1 MQELPL
7 SIAAGLNHV
16 DCVKAILA
24 AGADV
29 DERCEGGAGDTALM
43 VASSQSNKECI
54 EILVEAG
61 TDVNLTNSVGKTALM
76 LMLSRNGSNEC
87 VNYLLQAGADVNIET
102 EYGCTT
108 MQCAAQ
114 NTNHENLQLLINAGA
129 NVNINSESTMTP
141 LEVACYHGITKN
153 AEVLI
158 RSGTDVN
165 ATDRYT
171 FKNALICAAMCGNHE
186 CVDLLIKSGA
196 DVNKRAE
203 GLSATWGFS
212 HAGDTALMHAV
223 YMRDHRSV
231 NLLIQ
236 AGADVNAFNARGECA
251 LDQATDVRCVRLL
264 LQSGAKL
271 YARPRRLKHLDNPSA
286 ILLYAAGQRL
296 SSQEFLTVTEGLREV
311 QTLCLKHLCREAI
324 KQHLLHLDP
333 QTHLFGRVPKLR
345 LPKLMTEYL
354 LYNVSLEDNEEI

>member
-1 MQELPL
+1 MQQLPL
-7 SIAAGLNHV
+7 GIASDLNHV
-16 DCVKAILA
+16 SCVKAVMA

-29 DERCEGGAGDTALM
+29 NKRCEGGAGDTALM
-43 VASSQSNKECI
+43 VAASRSHKECV

-61 TDVNLTNSVGKTALM
+61 ADVNLINSVGKTALM
-76 LMLSRNGSNEC
+76 LMLSRNGSSEC

-102 EYGCTT
+102 EYGCTA

-114 NTNHENLQLLINAGA
+114 SRNHENLQLLINAGA

-141 LEVACYHGITKN
+141 LEIACYCGITKN
-153 AEVLI
+153 VEVLI

-171 FKNALICAAMCGNHE
+171 FKNALICAAMCGHHE

-196 DVNKRAE
+196 DVNKPAE

-212 HAGDTALMHAV
+212 HAGDTALMHAAS
-223 YMRDHRSV
+223 MRDHRSV

-236 AGADVNAFNARGECA
+236 AGADVNLLNARGECA

-264 LQSGAKL
+264 LQSGAKI
-271 YARPRRLKHLDNPSA
+271 YARPTGLKRLDSPSSL
-286 ILLYAAGQRL
+286 LLYAAGQRL
-296 SSQEFLTVTEGLREV
+296 SSHELSTVTEVLHEV
-311 QTLCLKHLCREAI
+311 QTLCLKYLCRETI
-324 KQHLLHLDP
+324 RKHLLHLDP
-333 QTHLFGRVPKLR
+333 HTHLFGRVPKLR
-345 LPKLMTEYL
+345 LPQLITEYL
-354 LYNVSLEDNEEI
+354 LYNVSLDDNEER